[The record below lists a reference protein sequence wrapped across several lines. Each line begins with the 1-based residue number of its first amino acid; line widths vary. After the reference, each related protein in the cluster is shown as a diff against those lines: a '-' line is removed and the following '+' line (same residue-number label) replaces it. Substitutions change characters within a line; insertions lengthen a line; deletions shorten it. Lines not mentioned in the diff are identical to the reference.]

1 MSILIA
7 FAGLGAHSQTYF
19 NVDFN
24 SGTLPAGWT
33 TTGNYGFGNTCL
45 AENGNENYMWMAL
58 GGNPLSPASFQ
69 SPSMDFSQSVGVK
82 VIFTFKYP
90 PQGGSQTCEGPDM
103 NAEGLQLQYS
113 INDGATWS
121 TFRHLHPAGID
132 SETYLNYP
140 LTGGGITPFLNWTT
154 IYAQLPA
161 AGLTNNT
168 KLRFYQAQSS
178 GVNFDFWALSGIF
191 AMQNVSHEEYNE
203 NGLSVSVFPNPTNE
217 GATVSILNQ
226 TEKLQIQIYSMDGKL
241 LHSDYVNDGDRILHS
256 DIFGAGWY
264 IIRFPETDLKPQKI
278 LKF

>member
-1 MSILIA
+1 MMSVIIA
-7 FAGLGAHSQTYF
+7 FAGLSAKSQPYF

-45 AENGNENYMWMAL
+45 TENGNENYMWMSY
-58 GGNPLSPASFQ
+58 GGNPVSPASFQ

-90 PQGGSQTCEGPDM
+90 PQGGSTTCEGPDL

-113 INDGATWS
+113 INDGATWR
-121 TFRHLHPAGID
+121 TFKYLHPLGVESD
-132 SETYLNYP
+132 SVQSASGQFENS
-140 LTGGGITPFLNWTT
+140 PFLNWTT

-178 GVNFDFWALSGIF
+178 GVNFDFWALSGVF
-191 AMQNVSHEEYNE
+191 AIQNVSNEQHVE
-203 NGLSVSVFPNPTNE
+203 NGVSVSLFPNPTQE
-217 GATVSILNQ
+217 GAIVSIQNQ
-226 TEKLQIQIYSMDGKL
+226 IEKLQIQIYSMEGRL
-241 LHSDYVNDGDRILHS
+241 LHTGFVTDGERILHA
-256 DIFGAGWY
+256 DTFAPGWY

-278 LKF
+278 LKY

>member
-1 MSILIA
+1 MLITCVA
-7 FAGLGAHSQTYF
+7 LGTHAQSYF

-45 AENGNENYMWMAL
+45 TENGNENYMWMSL
-58 GGNPLSPASFQ
+58 GGNPVSQPSFQ

-90 PQGGSQTCEGPDM
+90 PQGGSTSCDGPDL

-132 SETYLNYP
+132 SETYLNSP
-140 LTGGGITPFLNWTT
+140 ISGGGITPFLNWTT

-191 AMQNVSHEEYNE
+191 AIQNVSNEQHVE
-203 NGLSVSVFPNPTNE
+203 NGVSVSLFPNPTQE
-217 GATVSILNQ
+217 GAIVSIQNQ
-226 TEKLQIQIYSMDGKL
+226 IEKLQIQIYSMEGKL
-241 LHSDYVNDGDRILHS
+241 LHSGYVTDGERILHA
-256 DIFGAGWY
+256 DAFAPGWY

-278 LKF
+278 LKY